1 MIYAYC
7 RVSTP
12 HQRLER
18 QITNITEL
26 YPKATIFRE
35 FYTGT
40 TQNRPN
46 WERLMTQ
53 IKKEDT
59 IVFDSVSR
67 MSRNAAEGFK
77 DYKMLYESGVNLI
90 FLNEPLINTSVFDST
105 KNNLLNINIETG
117 NTAVDDF
124 FKGNVQLI
132 NNFMMALAEQQ
143 IKAAFEQSEKEV
155 TDLHSRISQGMR
167 EAKKN
172 GVKIGLPQGT
182 TLTTKKALAC
192 TAIIKK
198 HSKDFGGSL
207 DDLGHTPVLVLE
219 GYLCGFTR
227 LDGHRSRRIGIIL
240 PILLNTIRFCDGV
253 STGFQI
259 QGNDATAA
267 ADNRTHKE
275 QDGEDQISRNGQRGE
290 GIGHQLQHIGVGDE
304 LLQGQNQN
312 QKQCCDE
319 QNSNLIK
326 FVHKRLY

>member
-1 MIYAYC
+1 MAFAF
-7 RVSTP
+7 S
-12 HQRLER
+12 
-18 QITNITEL
+18 N
-26 YPKATIFRE
+26 ATIIRE
-35 FYTGT
+35 FFTGT
-40 TQNRPN
+40 TQNRPQ
-46 WERLMTQ
+46 WEKFIPQ
-53 IKKEDT
+53 VKKEDT

-67 MSRNAAEGFK
+67 MSRNADEGFK

-182 TLTTKKALAC
+182 TLTTKKALEC
-192 TAIIKK
+192 MAIIKK

-207 DDLGHTPVLVLE
+207 EDPDVIK
-219 GYLCGFTR
+219 LCG
-227 LDGHRSRRIGIIL
+227 
-240 PILLNTIRFCDGV
+240 C
-253 STGFQI
+253 
-259 QGNDATAA
+259 
-267 ADNRTHKE
+267 
-275 QDGEDQISRNGQRGE
+275 SRNSYYKYKR
-290 GIGHQLQHIGVGDE
+290 E
-304 LLQGQNQN
+304 L
-312 QKQCCDE
+312 KCT
-319 QNSNLIK
+319 
-326 FVHKRLY
+326 

>member
-46 WERLMTQ
+46 WERLMIQ

-105 KNNLLNINIETG
+105 KNNLLNVNIETG

-143 IKAAFEQSEKEV
+143 IKAAFDQAEKEV
-155 TDLHSRISQGMR
+155 TDLHSRISQGIR

-172 GVKIGLPQGT
+172 GTKIGISKGT
-182 TLTTKKALAC
+182 TLTTKKSLEC
-192 TAIIKK
+192 KAIIKK
-198 HSKDFGGSL
+198 HSKDFGG
-207 DDLGHTPVLVLE
+207 TLE
-219 GYLCGFTR
+219 DSEVIKLCG
-227 LDGHRSRRIGIIL
+227 
-240 PILLNTIRFCDGV
+240 C
-253 STGFQI
+253 
-259 QGNDATAA
+259 
-267 ADNRTHKE
+267 
-275 QDGEDQISRNGQRGE
+275 SRNSYYKYKKE
-290 GIGHQLQHIGVGDE
+290 AKC
-304 LLQGQNQN
+304 NP
-312 QKQCCDE
+312 
-319 QNSNLIK
+319 
-326 FVHKRLY
+326 